1 MEGFVGGGCFVEGKG
16 DGGNLEEFL
25 SLWWNKWRWRR
36 KKMMVKYCR
45 CCCCSCSEDEG
56 EVGGYEVLMEE

>member
-1 MEGFVGGGCFVEGKG
+1 VGGGCFGEGKG

-36 KKMMVKYCR
+36 KKMMVESCSS
-45 CCCCSCSEDEG
+45 CSCGEYEG
-56 EVGGYEVLMEE
+56 EVSGN

>member
-16 DGGNLEEFL
+16 DDGNLVKFW
-25 SLWWNKWRWRR
+25 SLWWNKWKWRR

-45 CCCCSCSEDEG
+45 CRCCGCSEDE
-56 EVGGYEVLMEE
+56 VGVSGD